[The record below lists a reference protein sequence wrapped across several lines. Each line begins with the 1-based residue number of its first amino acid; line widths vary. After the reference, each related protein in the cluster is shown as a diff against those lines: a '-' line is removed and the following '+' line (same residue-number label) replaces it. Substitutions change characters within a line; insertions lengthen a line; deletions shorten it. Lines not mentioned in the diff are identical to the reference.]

1 MNPNDLT
8 PESLLPHRS
17 PMLLVGDII
26 RLDDDGAVTRS
37 VVQPGW
43 PLCDGRTADAIV
55 LVELVAQ
62 TSGIHNG
69 YIRGKVEGLA
79 ADKRGWIVGIRRAQW
94 TVERLAVGT
103 EVVVR
108 TENTMEFEGFR
119 DIIGRVEINGRPA
132 AEITLQ
138 LLRADA
144 RKEDRPHEPEP

>member
-1 MNPNDLT
+1 MSPDELT
-8 PESLLPHRS
+8 PAGLLPHRP
-17 PMLLVGDII
+17 PMLLVDEILT
-26 RLDDDGAVTRS
+26 LDDDGAVTRS
-37 VVQPGW
+37 VVRADW
-43 PLCDGRTADAIV
+43 PLCDGREASAIV

-94 TVERLAVGT
+94 AVDRLPVGT
-103 EVVVR
+103 RIVTR

-119 DIIGRVEINGRPA
+119 DVIGRVEINDRPA

-138 LLRADA
+138 LLRADT
-144 RKEDRPHEPEP
+144 RKQDGD